1 MPCCL
6 SRWSQPSQN
15 TCTVPVLSVRMVQPL
30 CPLTRENL
38 PEEEPGIFTSVSLDQ
53 LSPPSVE
60 RATSRVWALEPAL
73 GPPTEGAKRAAAW
86 GEKRRGGGGAGQMR
100 VVA

>member
-6 SRWSQPSQN
+6 SFWSQPSQK

-30 CPLTRENL
+30 APLNSANL
-38 PEEEPGIFTSVSLDQ
+38 PEGEPGMPTRVSLVQ
-53 LSPPSVE
+53 LSPPLVD

-73 GPPTEGAKRAAAW
+73 GPPT
-86 GEKRRGGGGAGQMR
+86 
-100 VVA
+100 